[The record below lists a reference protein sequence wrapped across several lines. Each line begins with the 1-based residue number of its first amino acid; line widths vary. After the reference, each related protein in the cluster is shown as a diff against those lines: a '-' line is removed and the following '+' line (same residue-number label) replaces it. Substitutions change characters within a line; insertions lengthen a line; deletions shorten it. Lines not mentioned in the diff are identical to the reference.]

1 MASQYL
7 PRTNPFM
14 YAITVNS
21 QQSEHYS
28 KIYQYAMYFTLSKI
42 SVVFDSTLRY
52 ALVNGSL
59 LKVA

>member
-1 MASQYL
+1 
-7 PRTNPFM
+7 M